1 MSPEAWA
8 PGDLKKMAP
17 SNFFLF
23 LICIFNLVGVGK
35 LMDCS
40 NLCLG
45 ICLFVSIVSPIITHE
60 TLDRFL
66 QILSW
71 KFGRTIRMF
80 LAWLKNLK
88 NVKDGFFTVK
98 LLSFMGKLGSQ
109 ASTVYSR
116 SQVVDKKKVNYRSH
130 SVDWRR

>member
-1 MSPEAWA
+1 
-8 PGDLKKMAP
+8 
-17 SNFFLF
+17 
-23 LICIFNLVGVGK
+23 
-35 LMDCS
+35 MDCS

-98 LLSFMGKLGSQ
+98 LFSFMGKLGSQ

-130 SVDWRR
+130 SVD